1 MAKAGKF
8 AALAQFRQEQH
19 VDEAIPLSGQA
30 AQAEAIRRET
40 AEASLEPIASAD
52 APQDRT
58 LAPTPD
64 ELVAQTRPTS
74 MPTEKEAENEI
85 SAPAKQQ
92 SQHLADK
99 PQRPRGRPPGKRSDP
114 DWKLFSHFLKRST
127 QRQATAILFE
137 QDDGRDLSDVLQNLL
152 ETWVFHERSKI

>member
-1 MAKAGKF
+1 MAKPGKF

-19 VDEAIPLSGQA
+19 VDEAIPSSDQA
-30 AQAEAIRRET
+30 AQAEASSE
-40 AEASLEPIASAD
+40 SIAPAD
-52 APQDRT
+52 APQDHT
-58 LAPTPD
+58 LAPNPG
-64 ELVAQTRPTS
+64 ELIARTQPTS
-74 MPTEKEAENEI
+74 IPTKNEA
-85 SAPAKQQ
+85 SALARQQAQEPA
-92 SQHLADK
+92 AK

-152 ETWVFHERSKI
+152 ETWVSHEQAKI